1 MRTNNNNAMILASSI
16 IIIIVFF
23 GCNIKSSTG
32 SPWLQKYIK
41 FHNEESMKPISEHGY
56 LVYDTASSGNGVADK
71 LRPVVSMFRV
81 AQSLNRVFIYT
92 WSPFTDLAQYLE
104 PNLINWN
111 MTDSIKNL
119 PRMYIYMKTPERQK
133 LTYDHIHNELK
144 IDPKVVV
151 YVKAVDSPPSAE
163 VIDIV
168 DEYSDIMQAL
178 FKPSAAI
185 SRAVDQEL
193 LTLKV
198 NPALPFVTIHLRML
212 YHNMFNGSI
221 YMDNDSVFFPDQN
234 HLVEIQDL
242 LYCGEDFSSLFFTS
256 RENPIII
263 ISDSMK
269 TKEFI
274 IENKNNI
281 SSKFAVSNQKVV
293 HITTAKENNEII
305 STFVD
310 MYLMA
315 RSACVITANNHGR
328 FAHEATKL
336 GNGTYIVGQAGC
348 NQFRDVYQIPKHN
361 TVHRRFN

>member
-1 MRTNNNNAMILASSI
+1 M
-16 IIIIVFF
+16 
-23 GCNIKSSTG
+23 
-32 SPWLQKYIK
+32 
-41 FHNEESMKPISEHGY
+41 
-56 LVYDTASSGNGVADK
+56 
-71 LRPVVSMFRV
+71 
-81 AQSLNRVFIYT
+81 
-92 WSPFTDLAQYLE
+92 DLAQYLE

-119 PRMYIYMKTPERQK
+119 PRMYIYMKTPERHK

-144 IDPKVVV
+144 IDPKAVV
-151 YVKAVDSPPSAE
+151 YVKSVHYTPSAE
-163 VIDIV
+163 IIHII

-212 YHNMFNGSI
+212 HEVQIVNGTS
-221 YMDNDSVFFPDQN
+221 YTDNDSVFFPDQK
-234 HLVEIQDL
+234 LLMLIQDL

-256 RENPIII
+256 VENPIII

-305 STFVD
+305 STFAD

-336 GNGTYIVGQAGC
+336 GNGTYIVGQGGC
-348 NQFRDVYQIPKHN
+348 GQFREVYHIPKRNAIH
-361 TVHRRFN
+361 